1 MTQTFI
7 WDTARNC
14 VYKGSCFNWELNM
27 FSLGSEYQ
35 TLFLYFLIIAGVL
48 ICLSF
53 SFHKTSVLAMYD
65 LIDKDDLKS

>member
-1 MTQTFI
+1 
-7 WDTARNC
+7 
-14 VYKGSCFNWELNM
+14 M